1 MNPQRRTSDT
11 AKEETKEEAKTEEK
25 TETKTEST
33 GTAAPARRRGET
45 GMVNED
51 TVNAYASA
59 VRARAVD
66 NTSIDPAFTLIS
78 ENEFLALYAITDN
91 SQKRIGEILIL
102 DKATGL
108 CLAQ

>member
-1 MNPQRRTSDT
+1 MKKIISCLLALTLLATLFTGVIMATGDESAKAETSDT

-33 GTAAPARRRGET
+33 GTAAPADGAGET

-78 ENEFLALYAITDN
+78 E
-91 SQKRIGEILIL
+91 R
-102 DKATGL
+102 
-108 CLAQ
+108 